1 MTRVILHS
9 KVDPD
14 GILRLNVPVGVVD
27 ADREMLVTIEPAN
40 SVNDSQ
46 GYAAW
51 LDAMAGSWQGEF
63 ERLPAA
69 SFDSRDSL

>member
-1 MTRVILHS
+1 MNRVILHS

-27 ADREMLVTIEPAN
+27 ADREMVVTIEPADP
-40 SVNDSQ
+40 VIDSPD
-46 GYAAW
+46 YKAW
-51 LDAMAGSWQGEF
+51 LDDIAGRWQGEF

-69 SFDSRDSL
+69 PFDSRDSL